1 VAALTWPGGSSGPLP
16 VRIINAYVDWELT
29 AADRDPAVAAQFL
42 RVASL
47 QDPAVRLF
55 RPSTALRVV
64 LGNLRR
70 SPNRRSTPPQ
80 A

>member
-1 VAALTWPGGSSGPLP
+1 MP
-16 VRIINAYVDWELT
+16 VRIINAYVHWVLT

-55 RPSTALRVV
+55 RPSTALLVV

-70 SPNRRSTPPQ
+70 SPEPAIDTTTSVVINGRR
-80 A
+80 